1 MISRFFYSTF
11 GPDAGDFYLTLF
23 TMLVICLVCIIP
35 FFIPVF
41 RNAYFI
47 DKMNKK
53 NKRSGKSDF
62 SRQFSKLVGDAKKD
76 MEISECKKEIE
87 ELKAEIARL
96 KKDKK

>member
-23 TMLVICLVCIIP
+23 TVLVICLVCLIP

-41 RNAYFI
+41 RNAYYI

-53 NKRSGKSDF
+53 NKRKQKNDF
-62 SRQFSKLVGDAKKD
+62 DRQLAKLVGDTKD
-76 MEISECKKEIE
+76 AEIE
-87 ELKAEIARL
+87 SLKAEIERL
-96 KKDKK
+96 KKEKK